1 VSLYL
6 RGNFL
11 FIPEVSKHPGEKTMS
26 TAEKFQRKYTY
37 ADYALWP
44 DDEHWELINGEAY
57 AMTGPLRIHQE
68 VVTELGRQV
77 GNYLQ
82 GKPCKVYVAPFD
94 VRLPRKDEADAK
106 VKTVV
111 HPDLSVICD
120 QSRLDKLGCRGAPDW
135 IVEVLSSSTTLKD
148 MNTKRSLYEQH
159 GVREYWIIHP
169 EERWL
174 MVYTL
179 DAQGWYGKPGVFG
192 MDEPTAVQR
201 LPDLSI
207 DWSFMAAM

>member
-1 VSLYL
+1 M
-6 RGNFL
+6 N
-11 FIPEVSKHPGEKTMS
+11 
-26 TAEKFQRKYTY
+26 TAEKFQQKYTY

-44 DDEHWELINGEAY
+44 DDERWELINGEAY

-106 VKTVV
+106 VETVV
-111 HPDLSVICD
+111 QPDLSVICN

-135 IVEVLSSSTTLKD
+135 IVEVLSPSTTLKD
-148 MNTKRSLYEQH
+148 MNTKRSLYELH
-159 GVREYWIIHP
+159 GVQEYWIIHP

-174 MVYTL
+174 LVYTQ
-179 DAQGWYGKPGVFG
+179 DAQGLYGKPGVFG
-192 MDEPTAVQR
+192 MEESTAVQR
-201 LPDLSI
+201 FPDLSI